1 MLSQTDYK
9 CNKYRYSIGGHEIRW
24 ENERL
29 LWRQDDL
36 PPNGVVSMQPAQGHM
51 GYETPELPTGRE
63 T

>member
-1 MLSQTDYK
+1 MLSRTNYK
-9 CNKYRYSIGGHEIRW
+9 YNKYRSSIGGHEIRW
-24 ENERL
+24 EDEGL
-29 LWRQDDL
+29 LCWQDDL